1 MRLIV
6 LTSRFPYPLDKGD
19 KLRAF
24 HQLKS
29 LSKNNEIHLIS
40 LSDTLV
46 ESNHEQE
53 LKKYCKSVHVFKLK
67 KGLSIKQAF

>member
-46 ESNHEQE
+46 ESNHVQE
-53 LKKYCKSVHVFKLK
+53 LNNHYQSDHIIKLK
-67 KGLSIKQAF
+67 K